1 MLFEPIQR
9 SIWIRPLWKSVSVGI
24 LLALG
29 CLGVL
34 VWLLTTLLAMVVI
47 SEVFFKVG
55 DVYDFAF
62 FEVCVVHGRC
72 EGFRV

>member
-1 MLFEPIQR
+1 MDQAIVEVCVCWNTF
-9 SIWIRPLWKSVSVGI
+9 S
-24 LLALG
+24 LG

-47 SEVFFKVG
+47 SEVFFEVG
-55 DVYDFAF
+55 NVYDFAF

-72 EGFRV
+72 KGFRV